1 MWTSNPNF
9 ASLLIHS
16 FPIVVKNLAPIDKE
30 RGRSIHG
37 CRNDPDGRM
46 QYKVANETRER
57 ACVVFS
63 KSVIKRYAGLRQRR
77 RRSEGRVK

>member
-9 ASLLIHS
+9 ASLLIRY

-37 CRNDPDGRM
+37 MTPMGECSTKW
-46 QYKVANETRER
+46 QTRRESMR
-57 ACVVFS
+57 A
-63 KSVIKRYAGLRQRR
+63 
-77 RRSEGRVK
+77 